1 MSFKNELTIFVN
13 LKRGIDDVREST
25 NNVSDKEDPTKGVLL
40 TSITFSQFF
49 NFRFKDWTKVMKL
62 TESDVDEPSTECCSK
77 SVLDCKG
84 NLCVL
89 LTILRIFNFPSF
101 LRNTDRKH

>member
-1 MSFKNELTIFVN
+1 MLPIHPQRCHNTTIVKETGIFVFQEWVDHFCKP
-13 LKRGIDDVREST
+13 KRGIDDVRKST
-25 NNVSDKEDPTKGVLL
+25 NNVTDKEVAIVLL

-77 SVLDCKG
+77 SVRDCKR
-84 NLCVL
+84 N
-89 LTILRIFNFPSF
+89 LRI
-101 LRNTDRKH
+101 L